1 VIKLNASVW
10 KLGESTERAAQ
21 RERGG
26 NNAAGQCPASITPTV
41 ATTAPPACA
50 GSCRQ
55 WESALMKAI
64 CKHCGGT
71 EFRLLTGVDGK
82 AAAECLTCGK
92 ASSFDQLQP
101 SSPSTSQDS
110 CKPDHAKN

>member
-1 VIKLNASVW
+1 
-10 KLGESTERAAQ
+10 
-21 RERGG
+21 
-26 NNAAGQCPASITPTV
+26 
-41 ATTAPPACA
+41 
-50 GSCRQ
+50 
-55 WESALMKAI
+55 MKAI

-92 ASSFDQLQP
+92 ASSFDQLHP

-110 CKPDHAKN
+110 YKPDHTKN